1 MELRDESGRTE
12 EEFLASY
19 SPKDYPRPSLT
30 ADIVIYDK
38 DTNSVLLI
46 KRKGHPYLG
55 HYAFPGGFANPGE
68 TIEETAKR
76 ELEEETNVNGL
87 ELIPI
92 GLFTKP
98 GRDPRGWTVSQ
109 AFLSVVSGKDIHPEA
124 GDDAAET
131 EWFEISQKD
140 DTIILNGAK
149 LSLKVD
155 KEKSDL
161 AFDHGDILRSA
172 LSMINK
178 NKETE
183 GMELCTKL

>member
-1 MELRDESGRTE
+1 MELRDESGLTE

-38 DTNSVLLI
+38 DTKSVLLI

-55 HYAFPGGFANPGE
+55 RYAFPGGFANPGE
-68 TIEETAKR
+68 TIGETAKR
-76 ELEEETNVNGL
+76 ELEEETNVTGID
-87 ELIPI
+87 LIPI

-109 AFLSVVSGKDIHPEA
+109 AYLSIVSGNDIHPEA
-124 GDDAAET
+124 GDDAAEAV
-131 EWFEISQKD
+131 WFEISQNN
-140 DTIILNGAK
+140 DTIILKSAE
-149 LSLKVD
+149 LSLKVK

-178 NKETE
+178 
-183 GMELCTKL
+183 L